1 MIYPAGGHWLKP
13 SILVLAVGTMSILA
27 WMNGAGEWLAPARI
41 IILLR
46 DAGPMAPILY
56 IVLMAAAVVI
66 SPIPSLPLDVASGTV
81 FGTFWG
87 TVYSVLGAGT
97 GAVISFFIARGLGR
111 EAITRLLKND
121 IGFCD
126 LCAERHLFYIILLAR
141 LVPVFSFDL
150 VSYGAGLTRISPR
163 YFALATILGMI
174 PPTFLITYFGSSVF
188 SGSGYT
194 ILLGAFLVLLFFLIP
209 IWIKRKNPWG
219 LYQRIM
225 QTSGRGKMQE

>member
-1 MIYPAGGHWLKP
+1 MKIGHWLKLT
-13 SILVLAVGTMSILA
+13 ILVLAVGTMSFVA

-41 IILLR
+41 IVLLQG
-46 DAGPMAPILY
+46 AGPLAPILY
-56 IVLMAAAVVI
+56 MVLMAAAIVI

-87 TVYSVLGAGT
+87 TVYSVLGAGA
-97 GAVISFFIARGLGR
+97 GAVISFFIARALGR

-126 LCAERHLFYIILLAR
+126 LCSERHLFYIILFAR
-141 LVPVFSFDL
+141 LLPLFSFDII
-150 VSYGAGLTRISPR
+150 SYGAGLTRISPR
-163 YFALATILGMI
+163 YFALATLLGMI
-174 PPTFLITYFGSSVF
+174 PPTFLITYFGSGIF

-194 ILLGAFLVLLFFLIP
+194 ILLGGFLVLLFFLIP

-225 QTSGRGKMQE
+225 QTSGSGRMPE